1 MFDGVDPA
9 AGADLPSGGPVLGID
24 PGVSRCGYGVVR
36 RAEGGRYE
44 AVAYGVITTPP
55 GDPMPQRLLAVATE
69 LEALVAEYRPSALA
83 VERVL
88 FQTNARTAM
97 SVGQANGLA
106 LVAAARAGVPVV
118 EYSPNEVKLAVA
130 GHGSADKAQVQAMVA
145 RLLQLAEVP
154 RPPDA
159 ADALALA
166 LTHGWSGRIPGVGDS
181 DGSSPALDAAVQRA
195 IERDERRRGR
205 GSGSEV
211 A

>member
-1 MFDGVDPA
+1 MFDGADPA
-9 AGADLPSGGPVLGID
+9 AGADHPTGGPVLGID

-55 GDPMPQRLLAVATE
+55 GDPMPQRLLTVATE

-106 LVAAARAGVPVV
+106 QVAAARVGVPVV
-118 EYSPNEVKLAVA
+118 EYSPNEVKLAVT
-130 GHGSADKAQVQAMVA
+130 GHGAAGKAQVQEMVH
-145 RLLQLAEVP
+145 RINQHL
-154 RPPDA
+154 
-159 ADALALA
+159 
-166 LTHGWSGRIPGVGDS
+166 SG
-181 DGSSPALDAAVQRA
+181 LDADLRLVYPLLRLGVYLPGAGGFAAQVQPLL
-195 IERDERRRGR
+195 ERRGLT
-205 GSGSEV
+205 GQ
-211 A
+211 